1 MRRSTRRITSVDV
14 AREAGVSQSTVSFVL
29 NSTPGQTIPE
39 ETRRRVLEAAKKLDY
54 RPRASARSLAAGRS
68 DVVLLALPG
77 VPISANLSRFI
88 EQLAA
93 ALAEHGLSLVTHL
106 SEGHGRP
113 LADLCAAV
121 DASAVVS
128 LIPFDEETTE
138 ALHRAGAEVVL
149 GTGGPA
155 RTELQEIG
163 RLQAQ
168 HLVSLGRS
176 RIGYA
181 LPEEHPTTFR
191 VQERLRGVEAACV
204 EHGLPEPVALEVAMN
219 GESAARAVDQWTAA
233 SVTAVCAYNDETA
246 LAVLAG
252 MHLRGLRAPD
262 DIAVIGVGDI
272 PAAQVSIPPLTSI
285 GFDYEET
292 GRELAQVILDSL
304 AGGTPTLQNGVNR
317 PRLVRRAS
325 ALPARKS
332 TRGFRSALG
341 PKSQNTTLR
350 LHYVM

>member
-1 MRRSTRRITSVDV
+1 MRRSSSRVTSIDV

-29 NSTPGQTIPE
+29 NNTPGQTIPE

-77 VPISANLSRFI
+77 LPISANLSRFI

-106 SEGHGRP
+106 AEGHGRP
-113 LADLCAAV
+113 LPDLCAAV
-121 DASAVVS
+121 DASAVIS

-149 GTGGPA
+149 GTGAQA
-155 RTELQEIG
+155 RAELQEIG

-168 HLVSLGRS
+168 HLIGLGRS
-176 RIGYA
+176 RLGYA
-181 LPEEHPTTFR
+181 LPGENPTAFR
-191 VQERLRGVEAACV
+191 VQERLRGVAAACA
-204 EHGLPEPVALEVAMN
+204 EHGLPQPIALEVEMD
-219 GESAARAVDQWTAA
+219 GVKAALAVDQWTDE

-246 LAVLAG
+246 MAVLAG

-262 DIAVIGVGDI
+262 EIAVIGVGDI
-272 PAAQVSIPPLTSI
+272 AAAQVSIPPLSTI
-285 GFDYEET
+285 GLDYEET
-292 GRELAQVILDSL
+292 GRELAQAILDSL
-304 AGGTPTLQNGVNR
+304 DGGKPAPQDSLSR
-317 PRLVRRAS
+317 PRVVRRAS
-325 ALPARKS
+325 A
-332 TRGFRSALG
+332 
-341 PKSQNTTLR
+341 
-350 LHYVM
+350 

>member
-1 MRRSTRRITSVDV
+1 MRRSSSRVTSIDV

-29 NSTPGQTIPE
+29 NNTPGQTIPE

-77 VPISANLSRFI
+77 LPISANLSRFI

-106 SEGHGRP
+106 AEGHGRP
-113 LADLCAAV
+113 LPDLCAAV
-121 DASAVVS
+121 DASAVIS

-149 GTGGPA
+149 GTGAQA
-155 RTELQEIG
+155 RAELQEIG

-168 HLVSLGRS
+168 HLIGLGR
-176 RIGYA
+176 RRLGYA
-181 LPEEHPTTFR
+181 RPGENPTAFR
-191 VQERLRGVEAACV
+191 VQERLAGVAAACA
-204 EHGLPEPVALEVAMN
+204 EHGLPQPVALEVEMD
-219 GESAARAVDQWTAA
+219 GVKAALAVDQWTDEA
-233 SVTAVCAYNDETA
+233 VTAVCAYNDETA
-246 LAVLAG
+246 MAVLAG

-272 PAAQVSIPPLTSI
+272 AAAQVSIPPLSTI
-285 GFDYEET
+285 GLDYEET
-292 GRELAQVILDSL
+292 GRELAQAILDSL
-304 AGGTPTLQNGVNR
+304 AGGKPAPQDSLSR
-317 PRLVRRAS
+317 PRVVRRAS
-325 ALPARKS
+325 A
-332 TRGFRSALG
+332 
-341 PKSQNTTLR
+341 
-350 LHYVM
+350 

>member
-1 MRRSTRRITSVDV
+1 MRRSSSRVTSVDV

-29 NSTPGQTIPE
+29 NNTPGQTIPE

-106 SEGHGRP
+106 VEGHGRP
-113 LADLCAAV
+113 LPDLCAAV
-121 DASAVVS
+121 DASAVIS

-138 ALHRAGAEVVL
+138 ALHRAGAEVVF
-149 GTGGPA
+149 GTGSQA
-155 RTELQEIG
+155 RAELREIG

-168 HLVSLGRS
+168 HLIDRGGQ

-181 LPEEHPTTFR
+181 RPGENPTAFR
-191 VQERLRGVEAACV
+191 VRERLRGVAAACA
-204 EHGLPEPVALEVAMN
+204 EHGLPEPVALEVELD
-219 GESAARAVDQWTAA
+219 GVKAAVAVDQWTGA
-233 SVTAVCAYNDETA
+233 SVTGVCAYNDETA
-246 LAVLAG
+246 MAVLAG
-252 MHLRGLRAPD
+252 MHLRGLRAPE
-262 DIAVIGVGDI
+262 DIAVVGVGDI
-272 PAAQVSIPPLTSI
+272 PAAQVSIPSLTTI

-292 GRELAQVILDSL
+292 GRELAQAILDSL
-304 AGGTPTLQNGVNR
+304 AGGTPTHQDGLNH

-325 ALPARKS
+325 A
-332 TRGFRSALG
+332 
-341 PKSQNTTLR
+341 
-350 LHYVM
+350 

>member
-1 MRRSTRRITSVDV
+1 MRRSSSRVTSIDV

-29 NSTPGQTIPE
+29 NNTRGQTITE

-77 VPISANLSRFI
+77 LPISANLSRFI

-106 SEGHGRP
+106 AEGHGRP
-113 LADLCAAV
+113 LPDLCAAV
-121 DASAVVS
+121 DASAVIS

-149 GTGGPA
+149 GTGSQA
-155 RTELQEIG
+155 RAELQLIG
-163 RLQAQ
+163 RLQAE
-168 HLVSLGRS
+168 HLISLGRS
-176 RIGYA
+176 RLGYA
-181 LPEEHPTTFR
+181 LPAEHPTQFR
-191 VQERLRGVEAACV
+191 VQERMRGVAAACA
-204 EHGLPEPVALEVAMN
+204 ERGLAEPVALEVAMD
-219 GESAARAVDQWTAA
+219 GAQAALAVDQWTDA

-246 LAVLAG
+246 MAVLAG
-252 MHLRGLRAPD
+252 MHRRGLRAPD

-272 PAAQVSIPPLTSI
+272 AAARVSIPPLTTI
-285 GFDYEET
+285 GLDYGET
-292 GRELAQVILDSL
+292 GRELAQAILDSL
-304 AGGTPTLQNGVNR
+304 AGGESALQDGLSR

-325 ALPARKS
+325 A
-332 TRGFRSALG
+332 
-341 PKSQNTTLR
+341 
-350 LHYVM
+350 

>member
-1 MRRSTRRITSVDV
+1 MRRSSSRVTSVDV

-29 NSTPGQTIPE
+29 NNTPGQPIPE

-106 SEGHGRP
+106 VEGHGRP
-113 LADLCAAV
+113 LPDLCAAV
-121 DASAVVS
+121 DASAVIS

-138 ALHRAGAEVVL
+138 ALHRAGAEVVF
-149 GTGGPA
+149 GTGSQA
-155 RTELQEIG
+155 RAELREIG

-168 HLVSLGRS
+168 HLIDRGGQ

-181 LPEEHPTTFR
+181 RPGENPTAFR
-191 VQERLRGVEAACV
+191 VRERLRGVAAACA
-204 EHGLPEPVALEVAMN
+204 EHGLPEPVALEVELD
-219 GESAARAVDQWTAA
+219 GVKAAVAVDQWTGA
-233 SVTAVCAYNDETA
+233 SVTGVCAYNDETA
-246 LAVLAG
+246 MAVLAG
-252 MHLRGLRAPD
+252 MHLRGLRAPE
-262 DIAVIGVGDI
+262 DIAVVGVGDI
-272 PAAQVSIPPLTSI
+272 PAAQVSIPSLTTI

-292 GRELAQVILDSL
+292 GRELAQAILDSL
-304 AGGTPTLQNGVNR
+304 AGGTPTHQDGLNH

-325 ALPARKS
+325 A
-332 TRGFRSALG
+332 
-341 PKSQNTTLR
+341 
-350 LHYVM
+350 

>member
-1 MRRSTRRITSVDV
+1 MRRPSNRITSNDV

-29 NSTPGQTIPE
+29 NGTPGQTIPE
-39 ETRRRVLEAAKKLDY
+39 ETRRRVLDAVKKLDY

-106 SEGHGRP
+106 AEGHGRP
-113 LADLCAAV
+113 LPDLCAAV
-121 DASAVVS
+121 DASAVIS

-138 ALHRAGAEVVL
+138 ALYRAGAQVVL
-149 GTGGPA
+149 GTGSQA

-163 RLQAQ
+163 RLQAE
-168 HLVSLGRS
+168 HLISLGRG
-176 RIGYA
+176 RLGYA
-181 LPEEHPTTFR
+181 LPGEHPTQFR
-191 VQERLRGVEAACV
+191 VQERLRGVAAACA
-204 EHGLPEPVALEVAMN
+204 ERGLPEPVALEVALD
-219 GESAARAVDQWTAA
+219 GAEAALAVDQWTEA

-246 LAVLAG
+246 MAVLAG
-252 MHLRGLRAPD
+252 MHRRGLRAPD

-272 PAAQVSIPPLTSI
+272 AAARVSIPPLTTI
-285 GFDYEET
+285 GFDYGET
-292 GRELAQVILDSL
+292 GRELAQAILESL
-304 AGGTPTLQNGVNR
+304 ASLQSAPQDGLAR

-325 ALPARKS
+325 A
-332 TRGFRSALG
+332 
-341 PKSQNTTLR
+341 
-350 LHYVM
+350 